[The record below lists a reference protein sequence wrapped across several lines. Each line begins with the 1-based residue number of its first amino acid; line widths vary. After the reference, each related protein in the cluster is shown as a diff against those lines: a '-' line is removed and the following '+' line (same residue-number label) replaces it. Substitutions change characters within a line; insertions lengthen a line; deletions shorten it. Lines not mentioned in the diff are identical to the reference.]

1 VWVVFC
7 VCRVGLMKLRPRVG
21 CGPCV
26 SCRFNEV
33 ASSCGLCCV
42 CRVGL
47 MKLRP
52 RVGCGSCLSCR
63 FNEVASSCGLWVVCV
78 V

>member
-1 VWVVFC
+1 VWVVGR

-21 CGPCV
+21 CVLCV

-33 ASSCGLCCV
+33 ASSCGLC
-42 CRVGL
+42 
-47 MKLRP
+47 
-52 RVGCGSCLSCR
+52 
-63 FNEVASSCGLWVVCV
+63 FVCV